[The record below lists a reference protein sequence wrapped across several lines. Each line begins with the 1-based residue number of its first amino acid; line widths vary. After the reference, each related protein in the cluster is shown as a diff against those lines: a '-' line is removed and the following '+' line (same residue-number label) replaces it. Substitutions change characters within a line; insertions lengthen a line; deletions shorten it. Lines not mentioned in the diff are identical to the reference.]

1 LKATRIPVTIG
12 IITLIV
18 LVYLVEWARG
28 GSNNTEV
35 LVAVGAIVPWTMQ
48 QSEYWRLLTAMFIHI
63 GILHLFLNVWAL
75 YQLGSVFEVMFGSGR
90 FLLTYFVSGLIASL
104 ASAVLPPAAV
114 SAGASGAIFGILG
127 ALIFSIRRSPVW
139 RHQPW
144 TKGFTQ
150 QLIGWAV
157 INVIIG
163 FTFPGIDNA
172 AHIGGFIAGLLLGLI
187 PHKVSPPPPKSVTIE
202 VEPTDTTSGRG

>member
-1 LKATRIPVTIG
+1 MRATRIPITIG
-12 IITLIV
+12 VITLII
-18 LVYLVEWARG
+18 LVYAVEWSRG
-28 GSNNTEV
+28 GSNDTDV
-35 LVAVGAIVPWTMQ
+35 LISVGAIVPWTMQ
-48 QSEYWRLLTAMFIHI
+48 SGEYWRLLAAMLIHI

-75 YQLGSVFEVMFGSGR
+75 YQLGGVFEMMFGSGR
-90 FLLTYFVSGLIASL
+90 FLLTYFVSGLVASL
-104 ASAVLPPAAV
+104 ASAILHPAAV

-150 QLIGWAV
+150 QLIGWAA

-187 PHKVSPPPPKSVTIE
+187 PHKVAPPPPSTMTVQ
-202 VEPTDTTSGRG
+202 VEPREPEP